1 MRRCK
6 HWPAWYGE
14 PRFWARFARGA
25 GDNFGFIQTIVHAAD
40 DPVEIEGVG
49 GVRCYAAVVSL
60 PHWNFDPSIHL
71 RCMMT
76 ASLRAIATRV
86 RWRPFVLCSRMPQAF
101 RDGHLRVLTANV
113 KVCGWLLFRVAAMY
127 QTRPLHPGY
136 PTCCYWFPGFPRK
149 RRRPAVLANGD
160 TRDKSSRVRWSHAR
174 SISSTGGSGPRDDAG
189 RHAGAISC
197 DLTRCCQPDLVAMG
211 KDMRHRTAQR
221 TQTKRLT
228 DDERMEH
235 GGIDKRPLR

>member
-1 MRRCK
+1 MKRVSVGR
-6 HWPAWYGE
+6 PAFQAEAPGQL
-14 PRFWARFARGA
+14 A
-25 GDNFGFIQTIVHAAD
+25 V
-40 DPVEIEGVG
+40 DPPPVDRIGQ
-49 GVRCYAAVVSL
+49 R
-60 PHWNFDPSIHL
+60 
-71 RCMMT
+71 
-76 ASLRAIATRV
+76 
-86 RWRPFVLCSRMPQAF
+86 
-101 RDGHLRVLTANV
+101 
-113 KVCGWLLFRVAAMY
+113 
-127 QTRPLHPGY
+127 Y

-160 TRDKSSRVRWSHAR
+160 TRDKSARVRWSHAR